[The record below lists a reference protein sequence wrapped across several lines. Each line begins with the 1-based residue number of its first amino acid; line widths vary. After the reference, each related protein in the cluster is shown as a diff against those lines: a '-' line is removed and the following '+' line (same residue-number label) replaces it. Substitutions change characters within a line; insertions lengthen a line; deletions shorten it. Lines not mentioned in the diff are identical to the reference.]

1 MKIHCLVHLE
11 FETLG
16 NIKEWACNN
25 DHSVSVTMPHVN
37 SIYPH
42 PDEFDL
48 LVIMGGLMSVYQE
61 DEYPWLKNEKK
72 FVKDVIDSGKAVY
85 GICFGAQMLSEVL
98 GGQVSQ
104 SEFHEIGWHRI
115 RSLDVFHEDVTLFD
129 APSELTVFQ
138 WHGDTFTLP
147 EGARR
152 LFESEACSEQGFIY
166 SDNVLAIQFHPETD
180 VSCVDSLITEC
191 GSDLANE
198 KYIQSEQE
206 IRGKDDLLSL
216 SSDLMFT
223 ILDWFEDGINSKMV
237 NTDDRSS

>member
-25 DHSVSVTMPHVN
+25 GHSISVTMPYMN
-37 SIYPH
+37 SNYPH

-61 DEYPWLKNEKK
+61 DEYPWLIEEKE
-72 FVKDVIDSGKAVY
+72 FVKNVIESGKSVY
-85 GICFGAQMLSEVL
+85 GICFGAQMLSEIL

-104 SEFHEIGWHRI
+104 NMYREIGWHIIQTLDAFREDD
-115 RSLDVFHEDVTLFD
+115 SLFNM
-129 APSELTVFQ
+129 PPELTVFQ

-147 EGARR
+147 KGARR
-152 LFESEACSEQGFIY
+152 LFESEACPEQGFIY
-166 SDNVLAIQFHPETD
+166 RDNVLAVQFHPETD
-180 VSCVDSLITEC
+180 ESCVDSLVTEC
-191 GSDLANE
+191 ASDLV
-198 KYIQSEQE
+198 KGRYIQSEQE
-206 IRGKDDLLSL
+206 IRGRDDLLAS

-223 ILDWFEDGINSKMV
+223 ILDWFEENIKAKASNDA
-237 NTDDRSS
+237 